1 MSAIVLLVPL
11 CPNLHGLKVAMMLM
25 GACHVIKDSTA
36 SAVMADLASS
46 DSIGAFFGWQHFVKG
61 LAGVIGYMLTGWL
74 SSFSIELPYM
84 VTSFCDLFAFVT

>member
-1 MSAIVLLVPL
+1 MAAIAFLVPL
-11 CPNLHGLKVAMMLM
+11 CPNLHVLKVAMVLM
-25 GACHVIKDSTA
+25 GACFVIKESTT

-61 LAGVIGYMLTGWL
+61 LAGVTGNMLTGWL

-84 VTSFCDLFAFVT
+84 VTSSCDLLAFTT